1 MKTQINRFK
10 LAVITLGL
18 LFVSASS
25 GVILGK
31 YAEES
36 SSKSEKGS
44 HKKIFE
50 AGNQKELLQI
60 GVLPIFFGTIEASLS
75 GN

>member
-1 MKTQINRFK
+1 MKTQTNRFK

-18 LFVSASS
+18 LFVSAGS
-25 GVILGK
+25 GVMLGK
-31 YAEES
+31 VAEES
-36 SSKSEKGS
+36 SSKSEKEPY
-44 HKKIFE
+44 KKIFE